1 MILKNFDENFQNS
14 LKSFVNIL
22 DEKFRKYPVLCC
34 PPLGKLKCPTFEEKV
49 FATLKTSLE
58 CDRPTWK
65 SYAME
70 EKSKHALYAHQ
81 GEHVDCFNHINMQ
94 YELNVQ
100 TSNSNK

>member
-1 MILKNFDENFQNS
+1 MSSTVGLLKD
-14 LKSFVNIL
+14 
-22 DEKFRKYPVLCC
+22 
-34 PPLGKLKCPTFEEKV
+34 PTLEEKV

-81 GEHVDCFNHINMQ
+81 DEHVDCLSKKYAIRAECTNQ
-94 YELNVQ
+94 
-100 TSNSNK
+100 